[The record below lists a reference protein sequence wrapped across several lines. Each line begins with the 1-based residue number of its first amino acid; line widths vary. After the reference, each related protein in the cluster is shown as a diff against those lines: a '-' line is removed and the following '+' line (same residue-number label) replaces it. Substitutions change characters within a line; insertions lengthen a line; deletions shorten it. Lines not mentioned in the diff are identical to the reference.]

1 MTQNV
6 SLKCT
11 AVKHFSC
18 KNPRWLTDDT
28 LERPVLHHCE
38 ILFFSIF
45 KMAAARPGF
54 LRLKFLTAV
63 YFSDTLCIIVANF
76 VEISYSVVE
85 ISQFFWVF

>member
-28 LERPVLHHCE
+28 LERPVLHHRE
-38 ILFFSIF
+38 ILFFFGIQDGGCPPWIF
-45 KMAAARPGF
+45 
-54 LRLKFLTAV
+54 
-63 YFSDTLCIIVANF
+63 
-76 VEISYSVVE
+76 EIKIFNSRVL
-85 ISQFFWVF
+85 

>member
-1 MTQNV
+1 MIPWRDPF
-6 SLKCT
+6 CII
-11 AVKHFSC
+11 VKYC
-18 KNPRWLTDDT
+18 
-28 LERPVLHHCE
+28 
-38 ILFFSIF
+38 FFSIF